1 MKRKLW
7 LTIMTL
13 AFSLPAAAQ
22 NICLGERI
30 PDIQLSSTMGQL
42 IDDITTDYV
51 CLVFFHSDS
60 APSIEAVDALVKRS
74 GNYADAMSV
83 VLLTREAREQTEPEL
98 KVYVRNNVS
107 VAFDRDGR
115 TFENFGIRYVPYC
128 VIYDGKRRKARWSG
142 SMQQLDPA
150 RLKSIITQK
159 PR

>member
-7 LTIMTL
+7 LTTMAL
-13 AFSLPAAAQ
+13 ALSLAAAAQ

-30 PDIQLSSTMGQL
+30 PDIQLASTMGRS
-42 IDDITTDYV
+42 IDDIATDYV

-60 APSIEAVDALVKRS
+60 APCIEAVNSLVGQAGK
-74 GNYADAMSV
+74 YADSMSV
-83 VLLTREAREQTEPEL
+83 VLLTREAREQKESEL
-98 KVYVRNNVS
+98 KIYVRNNVS